1 MVLAVLHK
9 MSGCCIMSCMMNR
22 AIVALLAGCSILHG
36 IAAESETG
44 DAAVF
49 KGGLWRTFEYDE
61 PSATPIYFCGESRSE
76 NAAAADYCIFLDL
89 WYDDGT
95 PVWAIRA
102 EWPQGTHDWL
112 QTSGAFVPERPMKK
126 IEMHAFLRKGTGKA
140 EFRNLRLERREG
152 NGDILGDKQTMTE
165 RPYANRDRVIADVF
179 TGRKVVRGAIVA
191 TGNSI
196 AVANPL
202 EPDAVVVW
210 TADSM
215 RRITPLTFPCGADR
229 ALPNAHVSLARRE
242 RESFQVQVST
252 GAEAEWTDGGVTL
265 PVLRN
270 QKGEA
275 LKGSVE
281 WRRVGYVARDT
292 GYYPHPCGAP
302 QTELWLPDP
311 LLPPAPFKVRKGST
325 QGLWFTVYAA
335 PDAASGEYFGDVVLT
350 ERGERR
356 ATVRVTVEVEDFA
369 LPETFGM
376 ATSFSVMDG
385 FTRAQYPD
393 RFEEKKRESWDTML
407 DHRLNPDDI
416 SRTTPPDINDL
427 LYARSRGMNLFN
439 ILNIVPEPKDKE
451 TKWVCYSPPEAT
463 ENPAFYPAFRARLA
477 PYVAELYRHGLDRL
491 AYLYG
496 FDERES
502 EYYPGIDAVWKKLK
516 VDFPEIPVMTTAM
529 MYRDYAAGRTN
540 LPCLVTT
547 DWYCP
552 LTDVYRPDVSDEMR
566 KRGKKAWWYV
576 ACGPTYPYA
585 NFASIEYPLVEGRL
599 LGWMTHLYRVDGLL
613 YWHVNFWNGPCIDES
628 DTFLPEWKTY
638 SSLHMPGD
646 GVLLYPGKDHILP
659 SIRLAQ
665 IRDCV
670 EDYERLQIAAAK
682 AGADVVDAVSRT
694 LIRSLT
700 DFTRD
705 PSALREANGRLARM
719 ITD

>member
-1 MVLAVLHK
+1 MRKVCFLL
-9 MSGCCIMSCMMNR
+9 SISC
-22 AIVALLAGCSILHG
+22 VALALADDGV
-36 IAAESETG
+36 
-44 DAAVF
+44 VF
-49 KGGLWRTFEYDE
+49 KGGLLRTFEYDK
-61 PSATPIYFCGESRSE
+61 PSSMPIVFGGESRCSGVC
-76 NAAAADYCIFLDL
+76 AADYCVFLDI

-95 PVWAIRA
+95 PVWAIHA
-102 EWPQGTHDWL
+102 DFPQGTHGWEK
-112 QTSGAFVPERPMKK
+112 TVGAFVPERPVKK
-126 IEMHAFLRKGTGKA
+126 IGMHAFVRNGSGTA
-140 EFRNLRLERREG
+140 EFRNMWLERR
-152 NGDILGDKQTMTE
+152 TE
-165 RPYANRDRVIADVF
+165 PFGVNKR
-179 TGRKVVRGAIVA
+179 T
-191 TGNSI
+191 S
-196 AVANPL
+196 PL
-202 EPDAVVVW
+202 APNEIVVW

-242 RESFQVQVST
+242 RESFQVQVTT
-252 GAEAEWTDGGVTL
+252 GADVEWTDGGVSL

-281 WRRVGYVARDT
+281 WRRVGYVLRKR
-292 GYYPHPCGAP
+292 GCYLHPCGAP
-302 QTELWLPDP
+302 LKEQWLPDP

-385 FTRAQYPD
+385 FTRAQYPEH
-393 RFEEKKRESWDTML
+393 FKEKKRESWDIML